1 MTRGNILTE
10 EEIARLAALPEKQRD
25 YAVKIYA
32 AREKKK
38 STAYILWL
46 LWSCLIGEIWWLIDL
61 FRISDMVD
69 ETNEEILGTC
79 IEEAKALY
87 P

>member
-32 AREKKK
+32 GSSSP
-38 STAYILWL
+38 STTSTSAI
-46 LWSCLIGEIWWLIDL
+46 
-61 FRISDMVD
+61 
-69 ETNEEILGTC
+69 
-79 IEEAKALY
+79 

>member
-32 AREKKK
+32 AREKKNPQPTSSGSSSP
-38 STAYILWL
+38 STTSTSAI
-46 LWSCLIGEIWWLIDL
+46 
-61 FRISDMVD
+61 
-69 ETNEEILGTC
+69 
-79 IEEAKALY
+79 

>member
-1 MTRGNILTE
+1 MPRGNILTE

-38 STAYILWL
+38 SLSLIHILHLIPWL
-46 LWSCLIGEIWWLIDL
+46 RQDL
-61 FRISDMVD
+61 LLRSKVN
-69 ETNEEILGTC
+69 TLKPASG
-79 IEEAKALY
+79 
-87 P
+87 

>member
-32 AREKKK
+32 AREKKNPPPT
-38 STAYILWL
+38 SSGSSSPSITSISAIL
-46 LWSCLIGEIWWLIDL
+46 
-61 FRISDMVD
+61 
-69 ETNEEILGTC
+69 
-79 IEEAKALY
+79 
-87 P
+87 